1 MIKAFVSILLF
12 YSAVACATP
21 HEKAP
26 GDHTEK
32 IDPSLL
38 IEIKKLESAQQI
50 DVEVEVLIRTKKVIS
65 AVETGKMEKEGV
77 KIGSIIGDIL
87 TARIPV
93 KAIPKIADLDF
104 VIYIEKAKKQQ
115 LR

>member
-1 MIKAFVSILLF
+1 MIKALIAILLF
-12 YSAVACATP
+12 YSTVACATST
-21 HEKAP
+21 EKTLSN
-26 GDHTEK
+26 HTDK

-50 DVEVEVLIRTKKVIS
+50 DIEVEVLIRTKKEIS

-104 VIYIEKAKKQQ
+104 VVYIEKAKKQQ